1 MSTRNTKDKTKARQ
15 NEKIPEQTNTKQNK
29 TKKGK

>member
-1 MSTRNTKDKTKARQ
+1 MSTRNTKDKTKAKQ
-15 NEKIPEQTNTKQNK
+15 KKKIPEQTHTKQSK